1 MKFFSMFK
9 KPALSTNVL
18 SSEIATRSSLD
29 YISNFL
35 SMLPDPDPILTKIGK
50 GNSAYYDLL
59 TDSHL
64 WSVIQQRKSGVL
76 GLDFQLDKNDSNDI
90 LYNLVADLLNDSDID
105 IYNVIDQVLDCVLF
119 GYSVFEIMWEKKNGY
134 FIPSQILEKP
144 RDWFYYDNTNNLKL
158 KKNGKDDIDLPDY
171 KFLVATHKKSYI
183 NPYGQKTISRCFWP
197 VSFKRGGLK
206 FWVTFTEKYGMP
218 YIIGKLPRGV
228 EKEKYNQLLLSLD
241 NMVQDAV
248 AVIPDDGSVEVK
260 EFARQS
266 SVESYERFLY
276 FMNTEISKAIITQTL
291 TTEVQDKGTYAASST
306 HQEQLQAVVKA
317 DKRIVQS
324 FINKLIKYIALINFG
339 DVQTPIFK
347 FTEEERIDKTLAER
361 DEILS
366 RSGIKFT
373 KKYFVKTYKFDED
386 DIDENVP
393 EQTNNDF
400 AENDNKTVEQGT
412 QLDYTP
418 NDKMLQLQTEQI
430 LKPILDLVN
439 NSADYDEIMNKL
451 AETFPKMNTNQ
462 LESIL
467 TKIIFIAE
475 TSGRL
480 NNGN

>member
-1 MKFFSMFK
+1 
-9 KPALSTNVL
+9 
-18 SSEIATRSSLD
+18 
-29 YISNFL
+29 
-35 SMLPDPDPILTKIGK
+35 
-50 GNSAYYDLL
+50 
-59 TDSHL
+59 
-64 WSVIQQRKSGVL
+64 
-76 GLDFQLDKNDSNDI
+76 
-90 LYNLVADLLNDSDID
+90 
-105 IYNVIDQVLDCVLF
+105 
-119 GYSVFEIMWEKKNGY
+119 
-134 FIPSQILEKP
+134 
-144 RDWFYYDNTNNLKL
+144 
-158 KKNGKDDIDLPDY
+158 
-171 KFLVATHKKSYI
+171 
-183 NPYGQKTISRCFWP
+183 
-197 VSFKRGGLK
+197 
-206 FWVTFTEKYGMP
+206 MP
-218 YIIGKLPRGV
+218 YIIGKLPRGI
-228 EKEKYNQLLLSLD
+228 EKEKYNALLKSLD

-306 HQEQLQAVVKA
+306 HQQQLQAVVKA

-324 FINKLIKYIALINFG
+324 FVNKLIKYITLLNFG

-366 RSGIKFT
+366 RTGIKFT

-386 DIDENVP
+386 DIEENISDAG
-393 EQTNNDF
+393 NNEF
-400 AENDNKTVEQGT
+400 AESDKNVTETKT

-418 NDKMLQLQTEQI
+418 NDKLLQLQTEQI
-430 LKPILDLVN
+430 LKPIFDLIN
-439 NSADYDEIMNKL
+439 NSAEYDEIMNKL
-451 AETFPKMNTNQ
+451 AETYPKMNTNQ
-462 LESIL
+462 LEAML